1 MSRKQQ
7 RVRRRFA
14 VRGSSIHGRGVFTL
28 RKMRKGERII
38 EYTGERISHA
48 VADQRYESGHEA
60 YDPHTFLFTVDD
72 ETVIDATRG
81 GNSSRWFNHS
91 CSPNCEAEDED
102 GSIYL
107 EALRDIRPGEE
118 LTYDYRLYLD
128 EPHTPANKRENP
140 CFCGARRCRK
150 TLLRAK
156 R

>member
-7 RVRRRFA
+7 RGRRRFA
-14 VRGSSIHGRGVFTL
+14 VRGSSIHGRGVFAL
-28 RKMRKGERII
+28 GKIHKGERII
-38 EYTGERISHA
+38 EYTGDRISHA
-48 VADQRYESGHEA
+48 EADQRYESENEA

-102 GSIYL
+102 GRIYL

-118 LTYDYRLYLD
+118 LVYDYRLYLD
-128 EPHTPANKRENP
+128 EPHTAANKRENP
-140 CFCGARRCRK
+140 CHCGARRCRK
-150 TLLRAK
+150 TLLRAE